1 MSIRW
6 FDAFVILLF
15 GVDNLKAKLFVE
27 LNGAIVVD
35 LHVPV
40 LREVDLHYIYSLQR
54 GSVEYLQKDAVEIS
68 ILFGIVEDVLE
79 HDGTN
84 A

>member
-1 MSIRW
+1 MVVVRIGLRLATQCLLQDMSIRW
-6 FDAFVILLF
+6 LDAFVILLF

-40 LREVDLHYIYSLQR
+40 LSEVDL
-54 GSVEYLQKDAVEIS
+54 
-68 ILFGIVEDVLE
+68 
-79 HDGTN
+79 N
-84 A
+84 

>member
-40 LREVDLHYIYSLQR
+40 LREVD
-54 GSVEYLQKDAVEIS
+54 
-68 ILFGIVEDVLE
+68 
-79 HDGTN
+79 
-84 A
+84 